1 MRKALLTAA
10 IFLLGFKTYVNGQI
24 TILGPTFVKTYTPST
39 TWGSWVDDPLDSTGK
54 IWTLPGYGWSNN
66 SFVFQEYS
74 SMANLIA
81 DNVAQT
87 YTLPLSY
94 MGTGHVVYGG
104 YLYYN
109 KWNTNNLVKYSLAT
123 QSVVL
128 DVPLAGAGFFNTYAY
143 QWGGYSDIDFAVDEN
158 GLHVIYATAANSGNM
173 VISKLNPNT
182 LLPISTWTT
191 TTTKNT
197 GNAFMAQGVNYS
209 LAQYS
214 SINTTL
220 NYQYNTL
227 TSNGAPSSIPFTNGS
242 SYLTNL
248 VYNPSTKILF
258 AWNNSGLYTYTVVPS
273 HSIST
278 TQLSTQSICA
288 GNTIS
293 VNFTAIGSFSSSNT
307 FTAQLSDA
315 NGSFTNT
322 SQNIGVL
329 TSSVSGVITA
339 TIPLATPSGTA
350 YRIRV
355 SADNPG
361 IIGVSNNSLIAIS
374 QAPTVTAVA
383 NTNTVCSG
391 NSAVLTASGA
401 TSYTWNT
408 ASNSSTLAVTPSVNT
423 SYTVTGED
431 SPGCNSNAVITI
443 SVSPNPTISVV
454 GTNSICQG
462 ASATLSVSGA
472 DSYTW
477 NTAANTSTISVSP
490 SITTVYTATGTT
502 SSSGCNSQG
511 NFTVSVIVCTS
522 LSEQAKNNSILI
534 YPNPVSNKLNI
545 NNLSANNSQ
554 IELYDVTGK
563 KLDSFKTSSSENIL
577 NMEKYPEGI
586 YYLKITTL
594 SEQYV
599 HKIIKQ

>member
-1 MRKALLTAA
+1 MRKFLLVAVVFLLTFNARM
-10 IFLLGFKTYVNGQI
+10 IGQI
-24 TILGPTFVKTYTPST
+24 TILGPTFVKTYTPNT
-39 TWGSWVDDPLDSTGK
+39 TWGSWVDDPLDNSGK
-54 IWTLPGYGWSNN
+54 IWTFPAYGWNNN

-74 SMANLIA
+74 SMSNLIA
-81 DNVAQT
+81 NNVAQT

-128 DVPLAGAGFFNTYAY
+128 DVPLTGAGFFNTYAY

-158 GLHVIYATAANSGNM
+158 GLYVIYATSANSGNI

-182 LLPISTWTT
+182 LLPVTTWTT
-191 TTTKNT
+191 STTKNC

-209 LAQYS
+209 LASYNTL
-214 SINTTL
+214 NTTL
-220 NYQYNTL
+220 NYQYNTH
-227 TSNGAPSSIPFTNGS
+227 TSTGAPSSITFTNGS

-248 VYNPSTKILF
+248 VYNPTTKILF
-258 AWNNSGLYTYTVVPS
+258 AWSNSGLYTYTVVPT
-273 HSIST
+273 HSIAT

-293 VNFTAIGSFSSSNT
+293 VTFSATGTYTGSNT

-322 SQNIGVL
+322 AQNIGVL

-355 SADNPG
+355 SASNPN
-361 IIGVSNNSLIAIS
+361 IVGVTNNSLIAIS

-383 NTNTVCSG
+383 NTNTICSG
-391 NSAVLTASGA
+391 SSAVLTASGA
-401 TSYTWNT
+401 STYTWNT
-408 ASNSSTLAVTPSVNT
+408 SASTSTLAVSPTVNT
-423 SYTVTGED
+423 SYTVTGENA
-431 SPGCNSNAVITI
+431 PGCGSSAVVSVT
-443 SVSPNPTISVV
+443 VSPNPAISIV

-462 ASATLSVSGA
+462 ASATLSASGA

-477 NTAANTSTISVSP
+477 NTTANTSTISVSP
-490 SITTVYTATGTT
+490 TVTTVYTASGTFSATGC
-502 SSSGCNSQG
+502 SSQS
-511 NFTVSVIVCTS
+511 NFSVSVFVCTGIAEKE
-522 LSEQAKNNSILI
+522 LTGNITV
-534 YPNPVSNKLNI
+534 YPNPVHGKLYLK
-545 NNLSANNSQ
+545 NLPATGIQ
-554 IELYDVTGK
+554 VELFDVTGK
-563 KLDSFKTSSSENIL
+563 KLESSKLNMSESVIH
-577 NMEKYPEGI
+577 MEKYPAGV
-586 YYLKITTL
+586 YYLKTNSYNEQQTL
-594 SEQYV
+594 
-599 HKIIKQ
+599 KIIKQ